1 MKLTLLLADWA
12 EVLNGKLYVMGGG
25 WTVTG
30 PAPAPSALAA
40 IVEVDWDETNT
51 EHTARFTLVDG
62 DSQPV
67 TVPTPTGHEP
77 LFVET
82 KFNVGR
88 PPQSKPGTSFNV
100 PIAINI
106 GPVPIQPGKIHVW
119 RCHLNG
125 VLHGSATFTTRSVPV
140 PKAHGGP

>member
-25 WTVTG
+25 WTETG
-30 PAPAPSALAA
+30 PTPTPSALAA
-40 IVEVDWDETNT
+40 LVEVDWDETNR

-62 DSQPV
+62 DNQAV

-88 PPQSKPGTSFNV
+88 PPHVKPGTSFNV
-100 PIAINI
+100 PIAINV
-106 GPVPIQPGKIHVW
+106 GPIPLPPGKVYVW

-125 VLHGSATFTTRSVPV
+125 EVHGTATFATRTSP
-140 PKAHGGP
+140 PKPR